1 MCPPKLGLYHQII
14 PWTRLCVSC
23 NYVLLHVINFLEQM
37 NRPSPPL
44 LILTCFRD
52 KNFLNFRDEMG
63 KKWLFELLNLPKYQT
78 NHIVGN
84 MWLSRRICREA
95 VNLDLQFSFQPCVWA
110 RHVGTGV
117 KSLWLLLEPRKT
129 PGSHILL
136 YWIFLYAIMNY
147 FLKTWLQKDEWK
159 DETRNISTEGSCSN
173 VNHFD
178 DWEDKWASPSSSS

>member
-63 KKWLFELLNLPKYQT
+63 KRWLFELLNLPKYQT

-95 VNLDLQFSFQPCVWA
+95 VNLDLQFSFLFALHLLVRPEIGWNWNYVWNLFFFQFDFLFQPCVWA

-129 PGSHILL
+129 TGSQIV
-136 YWIFLYAIMNY
+136 I
-147 FLKTWLQKDEWK
+147 
-159 DETRNISTEGSCSN
+159 G
-173 VNHFD
+173 
-178 DWEDKWASPSSSS
+178 